1 MMGLVLRSAG
11 RAVAIVLALLGVA
24 TAAFA
29 QSGPPPPQLKKV
41 ADDLY
46 FWFDFRGTNSAFWVT
61 DDGVFVIDTQPH
73 PVRARILIAEIAKVT
88 PKPIRWAFNT
98 QAHGDHY
105 LGNSEFK
112 KIGARIIAQAHA
124 AFLMD
129 KYWDKDF
136 ARRKPG
142 FEKAGLDVKELVKVL
157 PDQTFE
163 DELVI
168 RVGNRQVRLF
178 YPGIGQDPGAAY
190 AHFPHAK
197 AVATSGSLT
206 PRSLSNLMFTPSID
220 GWVKVLQQLKGMDAD
235 VYLPGHGDL
244 GGKSDIDDTVGFLT
258 TVQREVR
265 AARAKG
271 VPLAEAQKALTFEA
285 YKSWR
290 NYGRI
295 AGYVRNVYVLE
306 ETGKPEYWINGWE
319 RK

>member
-1 MMGLVLRSAG
+1 
-11 RAVAIVLALLGVA
+11 VALALLGLA
-24 TAAFA
+24 TAVLA
-29 QSGPPPPQLKKV
+29 QGNAPPPQLKKV

-61 DDGVFVIDTQPH
+61 EDGVFVIDTQPH
-73 PVRARILIAEIAKVT
+73 PVQARTLISEIAKVT
-88 PKPIRWAFNT
+88 GKPIRWAFNS

-112 KIGARIIAQAHA
+112 KVGARIIAQAHA
-124 AFLMD
+124 AFLID

-142 FEKAGLDVKELVKVL
+142 FEKAGLAVTELVKVL
-157 PDQTFE
+157 PDETFE

-168 RVGNRQVRLF
+168 RVGNRHVRLF

-197 AVATSGSLT
+197 AVATSGTLT

-220 GWVKVLQQLKGMDAD
+220 GWAKVLRQLQGMDVD

-244 GGKSDIDDTVGFLT
+244 GKKSDIEETIGFIT
-258 TVQREVR
+258 EVQRGVR
-265 AARAKG
+265 DARAKG
-271 VPLAEAQKALTFEA
+271 MPLAEAQKALTFEA

-290 NYGRI
+290 NYARM
-295 AGYVRNVYVLE
+295 ADYVRNVYVLE
-306 ETGKPEYWINGWE
+306 ETGKPEYWTNGWE